1 MVRQILKMFVSLCL
15 MLAII
20 SCNSNHEAEA
30 NSTATPDKEI
40 IPDSIVQFLITSA
53 STDFRN
59 HKPPTPMNFRDV
71 KVGFLTA
78 SNDEK
83 TFVLCGEFLSQED
96 NEWIAFTTIKT
107 LGYEQ
112 YIGKTQYCQDATMI
126 LTDENLAVALKDNWD
141 TSNILEKRNIAKTQQ

>member
-1 MVRQILKMFVSLCL
+1 MVRQIFKNTLKTFAFLFL
-15 MLAII
+15 MSAII
-20 SCNSNHEAEA
+20 SCNSNHKTEA

-53 STDFRN
+53 STDFLN
-59 HKPPTPMNFRDV
+59 HKPPTPMAFRNV
-71 KVGFLTA
+71 KIGFLIA

-112 YIGKTQYCQDATMI
+112 YIGKTQYCQDATMV
-126 LTDENLAVALKDNWD
+126 LTDENLAVELKNKM
-141 TSNILEKRNIAKTQQ
+141 NEKNN